1 MYLTV
6 ITDTYVYILIIGSRQ
21 VSSATFSRDVCGRGT
36 VRFRIENHICTPH
49 VHIHVQYISVSS
61 RLIIRWI

>member
-21 VSSATFSRDVCGRGT
+21 VSSATFSRDVGGRGT
-36 VRFRIENHICTPH
+36 VRFRTEKHICTPH
-49 VHIHVQYISVSS
+49 VHVQYISVSS